1 MRIISIDVGI
11 KNLAYCIVESVESV
25 ESEES
30 MNKYKILHWDV
41 INLCGE
47 EHMCNCILKE
57 KVKKG
62 KAKAENAKA
71 ENAKAKNAKAENA
84 KAENAKA
91 KNAKAEETICDTP
104 PLSLCNKKAVY
115 WKAENYYC
123 QTHAKQSADY
133 FLPNASLKNIKKWKR
148 DALVS
153 YAVTQGIVFPNQC
166 KKDELLSCITTYLS
180 EKTFDKIITVSAN
193 EMTLIQMG
201 VQLVKDFDRVLGEN
215 NISLLD
221 KIVIE
226 NQISPIANRMKTLQ
240 GMIAQY
246 FIMRGNPHIAFISSA
261 NKLKMFTKAEAEA
274 EAEADSK
281 ICKSKT
287 SYSERKKAGVDIVK
301 DLLSHNNATWLPN
314 FLTHKKKD
322 DLADAF
328 LQGVWFLNKNNVKN

>member
-11 KNLAYCIVESVESV
+11 KNLAYCVVETEAHEVHEAH
-25 ESEES
+25 EAHEAHEGPT
-30 MNKYKILHWDV
+30 NNDYKILQWDV

-47 EHMCNCILKE
+47 EHLCNCILKD

-62 KAKAENAKA
+62 KGKGKKGEIITS
-71 ENAKAKNAKAENA
+71 ESP
-84 KAENAKA
+84 
-91 KNAKAEETICDTP
+91 I
-104 PLSLCNKKAVY
+104 SLCNKKAIYCKVG
-115 WKAENYYC
+115 NYYC
-123 QTHAKQSADY
+123 QTHAKQSVEY

-153 YAVTQGIVFPNQC
+153 YAVAQGIVFNDSC
-166 KKDELLSCITTYLS
+166 KKDELLALITTYLA
-180 EKTFDKIITVSAN
+180 EKTLEKITTVSAN

-201 VQLVKDFDRVLGEN
+201 IQLVKDFDRVLDDKALDEN
-215 NISLLD
+215 SIDLLD

-246 FIMRGNPHIAFISSA
+246 FIMRGNSRIAFISSA
-261 NKLKMFTKAEAEA
+261 NKLKLFTKPKVVEVAV
-274 EAEADSK
+274 ADAIVAVSS
-281 ICKSKT
+281 KSKT
-287 SYSERKKAGVDIVK
+287 SYSERKKAGIDIVK
-301 DLLSHNNATWLPN
+301 ELLPKNNATWLPT

-328 LQGVWFLNKNNVKN
+328 LQGVWFLNKK

>member
-11 KNLAYCIVESVESV
+11 KNLAYCIVESEESE

-30 MNKYKILHWDV
+30 MNNYKILQWDV

-62 KAKAENAKA
+62 KAKAK
-71 ENAKAKNAKAENA
+71 NAKAKNAKAQ
-84 KAENAKA
+84 
-91 KNAKAEETICDTP
+91 NAKAEETICDTP

-153 YAVTQGIVFPNQC
+153 YAVTQGIVFPNQG
-166 KKDELLSCITTYLS
+166 KKDEVLSCITTYLS

-261 NKLKMFTKAEAEA
+261 NKLKMFTKAEA
-274 EAEADSK
+274 DS
-281 ICKSKT
+281 KSKT
-287 SYSERKKAGVDIVK
+287 SYSERKKAGVGIVK